1 MNERNNEAIIP
12 HAAKTRLSQYLN
24 KATSLARKSTKRY
37 RRINISIA
45 RNFGTM
51 FEESVIGAIRELF
64 VVSSCRIGKQVSIRT
79 KGSAI
84 RRDCT
89 CTAGARLLHELLT
102 MIIKR
107 LIANLRDYPE
117 MRVDDPD
124 LPNDDYSNDQFS
136 NRATLS
142 TPINRNFLFLF
153 KFLFFTEIYI
163 DNVCCVQAHTQV
175 KNNIYCL
182 LYFCFSF
189 VLILIPFKLTR
200 FN

>member
-1 MNERNNEAIIP
+1 M
-12 HAAKTRLSQYLN
+12 
-24 KATSLARKSTKRY
+24 KRY

-51 FEESVIGAIRELF
+51 VFRESVIGAIRELL

-89 CTAGARLLHELLT
+89 CTAGARLLHELFT

-124 LPNDDYSNDQFS
+124 LPNDDYSNNP

-142 TPINRNFLFLF
+142 TPINRNFPFLCLLVF
-153 KFLFFTEIYI
+153 ILYLIIFDENLYI
-163 DNVCCVQAHTQV
+163 NNVCCVQAS
-175 KNNIYCL
+175 K
-182 LYFCFSF
+182 
-189 VLILIPFKLTR
+189 K
-200 FN
+200 

>member
-12 HAAKTRLSQYLN
+12 HVAKTRLSRNLN
-24 KATSLARKSTKRY
+24 KATSLARKSTERY

-51 FEESVIGAIRELF
+51 VFRESVIGAIRELF

-124 LPNDDYSNDQFS
+124 LPNDDYSNDQFP

-142 TPINRNFLFLF
+142 TLINRNFLFLCLLVF
-153 KFLFFTEIYI
+153 ILYLIIFYENLYI
-163 DNVCCVQAHTQV
+163 DNVCCVQAG
-175 KNNIYCL
+175 K
-182 LYFCFSF
+182 
-189 VLILIPFKLTR
+189 K
-200 FN
+200 